1 MALNKADLKTKI
13 AAIMTDMMERE
24 NTSIDE
30 FAIRLSNAIDAYV
43 KEATVVYTSGLIA
56 PNGPVTGTFNGNLQ

>member
-30 FAIRLSNAIDAYV
+30 FATRLSNAIDAYV
-43 KEATVVYTSGLIA
+43 KEATVVYSSGLIA
-56 PNGPVTGTFNGNLQ
+56 PNGAVTGTFNGNLQ

>member
-30 FAIRLSNAIDAYV
+30 FATRLSNAIDIYV
-43 KEATVVYTSGLIA
+43 KEATVVYTNGLIA
-56 PNGPVTGTFNGNLQ
+56 PSGAVTGTFNGNLQ